1 MPRLKIAATRS
12 NLITTKQQ
20 LALARDGH
28 RLLDRKREV
37 LILEI
42 LRIINQ
48 AEAIQRQVEDQ
59 FQQSYAVLQEAR
71 AAMGTERVM
80 RFALSRTSDIDVHI
94 TPRSIMG
101 VVVPDVQVKTPET
114 QLPYGFGDTSVLLD
128 RAQREWGNVL
138 GLMGPLAD
146 RVITVWRLT
155 LELKRTQRR
164 VNALESVFIPA
175 YEETVRYIEETL
187 EEKDRE
193 DLFRLKRAKA
203 RNESAALMTSS

>member
-1 MPRLKIAATRS
+1 MPRLKMAATRS
-12 NLITTKQQ
+12 NLITVKQQ
-20 LALARDGH
+20 LALARDGY

-37 LILEI
+37 LIMEI
-42 LRIINQ
+42 MRIINQ
-48 AEAIQRQVEDQ
+48 AEEVQRRVEAQ
-59 FQQSYAVLQEAR
+59 FQQAYSVLQEAR

-80 RFALSRTSDIDVHI
+80 RFAVSHTGDIDVHI

-101 VVVPDVQVKTPET
+101 VVVPDVNIRIPET
-114 QLPYGFGDTSVLLD
+114 QLPYGFGDTSVVLD
-128 RAQREWGNVL
+128 RAQREWASVL

-146 RVITVWRLT
+146 RVTTVWRLAM
-155 LELKRTQRR
+155 ELKRTQRR

-203 RNESAALMTSS
+203 RSRSESLANS

>member
-1 MPRLKIAATRS
+1 MPRLKMAATRS
-12 NLITTKQQ
+12 NLITVRQQ
-20 LALARDGH
+20 LVLAREGY

-37 LILEI
+37 LVLEI
-42 LRIINQ
+42 LRIMNE
-48 AEAIQRQVEDQ
+48 AEEVQRQVEAQ
-59 FQQSYAVLQEAR
+59 FKQSYAVLQDAR

-80 RFALSRTSDIDVHI
+80 RFALSRPCDIDVHI

-101 VVVPDVQVKTPET
+101 VVVPDVLVKMPET
-114 QLPYGFGDTSVLLD
+114 QLPYGFGDTSVSLD
-128 RAQREWGNVL
+128 SAQREWAAAVAL
-138 GLMGPLAD
+138 VGPLAD
-146 RVITVWRLT
+146 RVTTVWRLT

-203 RNESAALMTSS
+203 RSEAETLNAA

>member
-12 NLITTKQQ
+12 NLITVKQQ
-20 LALARDGH
+20 LTLARDGH

-48 AEAIQRQVEDQ
+48 AEDIQRQVEDQ

-128 RAQREWGNVL
+128 RAQREWASVL

-203 RNESAALMTSS
+203 RNESGSFLTS

>member
-1 MPRLKIAATRS
+1 MPRLKMAATRS
-12 NLITTKQQ
+12 NLIIVKQQ
-20 LALARDGH
+20 LALAREGH

-48 AEAIQRQVEDQ
+48 AEEVQRQVEAQ
-59 FQQSYAVLQEAR
+59 FQQAYSVLQEAR

-101 VVVPDVQVKTPET
+101 VVVPDVLVKMPET
-114 QLPYGFGDTSVLLD
+114 QLPYGFGDTSVVLD
-128 RAQREWGNVL
+128 RAQREWAGVL

-146 RVITVWRLT
+146 RVTTVWRLA

-193 DLFRLKRAKA
+193 DLFRLKRAKS
-203 RNESAALMTSS
+203 RSESESLINP

>member
-1 MPRLKIAATRS
+1 MPRLKMAATRS
-12 NLITTKQQ
+12 NLITVKQQ
-20 LALARDGH
+20 LALAREGH

-37 LILEI
+37 LIMEI

-48 AEAIQRQVEDQ
+48 AEDVQRQVEAQ
-59 FQQSYAVLQEAR
+59 FQQAYSVLQEAR

-80 RFALSRTSDIDVHI
+80 RFALSRTGDIDVHI

-101 VVVPDVQVKTPET
+101 VVVPDVLVKTPET
-114 QLPYGFGDTSVLLD
+114 QLPYGFGDTSVVLD
-128 RAQREWGNVL
+128 RAQREWAGVL

-146 RVITVWRLT
+146 RVTTVWRLA

-193 DLFRLKRAKA
+193 DLFRLKRTKA
-203 RNESAALMTSS
+203 RSESGSLINS

>member
-1 MPRLKIAATRS
+1 M
-12 NLITTKQQ
+12 
-20 LALARDGH
+20 
-28 RLLDRKREV
+28 
-37 LILEI
+37 
-42 LRIINQ
+42 
-48 AEAIQRQVEDQ
+48 
-59 FQQSYAVLQEAR
+59 
-71 AAMGTERVM
+71 
-80 RFALSRTSDIDVHI
+80 
-94 TPRSIMG
+94 
-101 VVVPDVQVKTPET
+101 
-114 QLPYGFGDTSVLLD
+114 GFGDTSVLLD
-128 RAQREWGNVL
+128 RAQREWGSVL

-203 RNESAALMTSS
+203 P

>member
-1 MPRLKIAATRS
+1 MPRLKMASTRS
-12 NLITTKQQ
+12 NLITVKQQ
-20 LALARDGH
+20 LILAREGY

-42 LRIINQ
+42 LQIMNQ
-48 AEAIQRQVEDQ
+48 AEEVQRQVEAQ
-59 FQQSYAVLQEAR
+59 FQQAYSVLQEAR

-80 RFALSRTSDIDVHI
+80 RFALSRTCDIDVHI

-101 VVVPDVQVKTPET
+101 VVVPDVLVKTPET
-114 QLPYGFGDTSVLLD
+114 QLPYGFGDTSVVLD
-128 RAQREWGNVL
+128 RAQREWASVL
-138 GLMGPLAD
+138 ALMGPLAD
-146 RVITVWRLT
+146 RVTTVWRLT

-203 RNESAALMTSS
+203 LKESESIINP

>member
-12 NLITTKQQ
+12 NLITVKQQ
-20 LALARDGH
+20 LTLARDGH

-48 AEAIQRQVEDQ
+48 AEDIQRQVEDQ

-128 RAQREWGNVL
+128 RAQREWASVL

-203 RNESAALMTSS
+203 RNEFGSFLTS

>member
-12 NLITTKQQ
+12 NLITVKQQ
-20 LALARDGH
+20 LTLAQDGH

-48 AEAIQRQVEDQ
+48 AEDIQRQVEDQ

-128 RAQREWGNVL
+128 RAQREWASVL

-203 RNESAALMTSS
+203 RNESGSFLTS